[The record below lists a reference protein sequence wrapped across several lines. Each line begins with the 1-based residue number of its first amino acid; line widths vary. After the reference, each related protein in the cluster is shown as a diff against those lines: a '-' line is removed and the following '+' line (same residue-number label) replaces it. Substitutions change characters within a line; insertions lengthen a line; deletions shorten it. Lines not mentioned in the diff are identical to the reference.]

1 MSEFRE
7 RENFCL
13 RTFEMNGPYWHLFTS
28 GKETPQIFKK
38 EEDFG
43 FAMNVI
49 AQTALKY
56 NEIKILTFELMG
68 NHLHILVEGPKEQ
81 VLASFSFIRKRLG
94 RGLKDSFPDSLPT
107 GFAPSLKEVT
117 SLEAMRNTIVYI
129 NRNGFVADAN
139 HTPYSYPW
147 GAGSYFFG
155 LLHSHDTT
163 FQDTT
168 TKQRFNMFHGRIP
181 DIPDD
186 WPMASE
192 GYLIPTGYCAIQF
205 AKSMFRNAHHYFSML
220 CKNVEGYSGVA
231 SEIDDEEYLTDS
243 ELFSQLSTILR
254 ERYQSASLR
263 ELSKAQRLDLTR
275 TLHYELRSSNS
286 QIRRVLGLT
295 LYEVDSLF
303 PMSAKK

>member
-38 EEDFG
+38 KEDFG

-68 NHLHILVEGPKEQ
+68 NHLHILAEGPKEQ

-94 RGLKDSFPDSLPT
+94 RGLKDSFPDSLPK

-117 SLEAMRNTIVYI
+117 SLDAMRNTIVYI

-139 HTPYSYPW
+139 HTPYTHIVIRGVQEVISSVFCTPTVRHLKTRLQSN
-147 GAGSYFFG
+147 ASTC
-155 LLHSHDTT
+155 S
-163 FQDTT
+163 
-168 TKQRFNMFHGRIP
+168 
-181 DIPDD
+181 
-186 WPMASE
+186 MAE
-192 GYLIPTGYCAIQF
+192 
-205 AKSMFRNAHHYFSML
+205 FR
-220 CKNVEGYSGVA
+220 
-231 SEIDDEEYLTDS
+231 T
-243 ELFSQLSTILR
+243 
-254 ERYQSASLR
+254 
-263 ELSKAQRLDLTR
+263 
-275 TLHYELRSSNS
+275 
-286 QIRRVLGLT
+286 
-295 LYEVDSLF
+295 F
-303 PMSAKK
+303 PMIGPWQRRAI

>member
-38 EEDFG
+38 KEDFG

-68 NHLHILVEGPKEQ
+68 NHLHILAEGPKEQ

-94 RGLKDSFPDSLPT
+94 RGLKDCFPNSLPK

-168 TKQRFNMFHGRIP
+168 TTQRFNMFHRRIQ
-181 DIPDD
+181 DIPPD
-186 WPMASE
+186 WTME
-192 GYLIPTGYCAIQF
+192 
-205 AKSMFRNAHHYFSML
+205 
-220 CKNVEGYSGVA
+220 
-231 SEIDDEEYLTDS
+231 
-243 ELFSQLSTILR
+243 
-254 ERYQSASLR
+254 
-263 ELSKAQRLDLTR
+263 
-275 TLHYELRSSNS
+275 
-286 QIRRVLGLT
+286 
-295 LYEVDSLF
+295 
-303 PMSAKK
+303 

>member
-38 EEDFG
+38 KEDFG

-68 NHLHILVEGPKEQ
+68 NHLHILAEGPKEQ

-94 RGLKDSFPDSLPT
+94 RGLKDCFPDSLPK
-107 GFAPSLKEVT
+107 GFAPSLKEVA
-117 SLEAMRNTIVYI
+117 SLDAMRNTIVYI

-155 LLHSHDTT
+155 LLHSYGTT
-163 FQDTT
+163 FKDTT
-168 TKQRFNMFHGRIP
+168 TKQRFDMFHGRIP

-186 WPMASE
+186 WPMAAE
-192 GYLIPTGYCAIQF
+192 GS
-205 AKSMFRNAHHYFSML
+205 KSMFRNAHHYFSML
-220 CKNVEGYSGVA
+220 FKNVEGYSGVA

-243 ELFSQLSTILR
+243 ELFSQLSNILR
-254 ERYQSASLR
+254 EGINQHPYANS
-263 ELSKAQRLDLTR
+263 QRPR
-275 TLHYELRSSNS
+275 NSTLHAHSIMNCAHRTVKSDEYL
-286 QIRRVLGLT
+286 
-295 LYEVDSLF
+295 D
-303 PMSAKK
+303 

>member
-38 EEDFG
+38 KEDFG

-56 NEIKILTFELMG
+56 NEIKILTFELLG
-68 NHLHILVEGPKEQ
+68 NHLHILAEGPKEQ
-81 VLASFSFIRKRLG
+81 VLTSFSFIRKRLG
-94 RGLKDSFPDSLPT
+94 RGLKDSFPNSLPT

-192 GYLIPTGYCAIQF
+192 GF

-243 ELFSQLSTILR
+243 EMFSQLSTILR

-263 ELSKAQRLDLTR
+263 ELSKAQKLDLAR

>member
-1 MSEFRE
+1 M
-7 RENFCL
+7 
-13 RTFEMNGPYWHLFTS
+13 
-28 GKETPQIFKK
+28 
-38 EEDFG
+38 
-43 FAMNVI
+43 
-49 AQTALKY
+49 
-56 NEIKILTFELMG
+56 
-68 NHLHILVEGPKEQ
+68 PKHR
-81 VLASFSFIRKRLG
+81 VLPL
-94 RGLKDSFPDSLPT
+94 
-107 GFAPSLKEVT
+107 
-117 SLEAMRNTIVYI
+117 
-129 NRNGFVADAN
+129 
-139 HTPYSYPW
+139 
-147 GAGSYFFG
+147 
-155 LLHSHDTT
+155 SHDTT

-220 CKNVEGYSGVA
+220 FKNVEGYSGVA

-263 ELSKAQRLDLTR
+263 ELSKAQRLDLAR

>member
-38 EEDFG
+38 KEDFG

-68 NHLHILVEGPKEQ
+68 NHLHILAEGPKEQ

-94 RGLKDSFPDSLPT
+94 RGLKDCFPNSLPK

-129 NRNGFVADAN
+129 NRNGFVEHRIAIGNLELRHDYKATLQ
-139 HTPYSYPW
+139 HVPW
-147 GAGSYFFG
+147 
-155 LLHSHDTT
+155 
-163 FQDTT
+163 
-168 TKQRFNMFHGRIP
+168 P
-181 DIPDD
+181 D
-186 WPMASE
+186 S
-192 GYLIPTGYCAIQF
+192 
-205 AKSMFRNAHHYFSML
+205 
-220 CKNVEGYSGVA
+220 GYS
-231 SEIDDEEYLTDS
+231 
-243 ELFSQLSTILR
+243 R
-254 ERYQSASLR
+254 
-263 ELSKAQRLDLTR
+263 
-275 TLHYELRSSNS
+275 
-286 QIRRVLGLT
+286 
-295 LYEVDSLF
+295 
-303 PMSAKK
+303 